1 MFKRKVKAK
10 EYSSITI
17 AGLEIV
23 TNSIMMPTS
32 SYEDSLLPELWE
44 EFWSIF
50 PKLGVRSTGTCFGV
64 AIPLDQNTDP
74 GKIKY
79 LAGVEFKR
87 GVPPGLEFKTV
98 VVPAGKYVRY
108 IHKGSMDNLK
118 ESYIDAYTNWFPKTQ
133 MEMRNAPHLELY
145 DERFDPTSNK
155 CEMDILIP
163 VK

>member
-1 MFKRKVKAK
+1 MFRRKVKAV
-10 EYSSITI
+10 EFETTTI

-23 TNSIMMPTS
+23 TNSILSPDLN
-32 SYEDSLLPELWE
+32 YEKSMLPELWE
-44 EFWSIF
+44 DFWSIF
-50 PKLGVRSTGTCFGV
+50 PKLCLKTSGVSFGIST
-64 AIPLDQNTDP
+64 PYEDSSDS

-98 VVPAGKYVRY
+98 VIPTGKYVRY
-108 IHKGSMDNLK
+108 THRGLMETIK
-118 ESYIDAYTNWFPKTQ
+118 ESYLQAYTVWFPSLNMK
-133 MEMRNAPHLELY
+133 MRSAPHIELY
-145 DERFDPTSNK
+145 DERFNPSSPK

>member
-10 EYSSITI
+10 EYESITI
-17 AGLEIV
+17 AGLQTV
-23 TNSIMMPTS
+23 TNSMLMPEAK
-32 SYEDSLLPELWE
+32 YEESLLPELWE

-50 PKLGVRSTGTCFGV
+50 PKLGSKSTGTCYGV
-64 AIPLDQNTDP
+64 VIPIDQDSTP

-87 GVPPGLEFKTV
+87 GVPPGLEFKTIV
-98 VVPAGKYVRY
+98 IPAGKYVKY
-108 IHKGSMDNLK
+108 THKGPMDNLK
-118 ESYIDAYTNWFPKTQ
+118 ESYIDAYTIWFPATKLK
-133 MEMRNAPHLELY
+133 MRNAPHLELY